1 MRRESCVGCSSIFEY
16 EIKRAVSGGGHSSF
30 WLNNAGAEVSAE
42 SRARANLIRALD
54 EAIEPVHCPTC
65 GMFQPNM
72 VRVLRERHGKQYE
85 PNLYAS
91 ERIAVPTASAWRT
104 ASSANTRESY
114 NKFKQVWPTFSRYAD
129 ERAKEV
135 RYPPYSRKLMSSFYW
150 IAWALVAVSFVL
162 LMGLSILGDSKYLG

>member
-16 EIKRAVSGGGHSSF
+16 EIKGAASGGGHSSF
-30 WLNNAGAEVSAE
+30 LLNNAGAEVSAE

-54 EAIEPVHCPTC
+54 EAIEPVHCPKC
-65 GMFQPNM
+65 GIFQPKM
-72 VRVLRERHGKQYE
+72 VQVLRERH
-85 PNLYAS
+85 LFAS

-129 ERAKEV
+129 ERAKEL
-135 RYPPYSRKLMSSFYW
+135 RYPPYLRKLMSSFYW